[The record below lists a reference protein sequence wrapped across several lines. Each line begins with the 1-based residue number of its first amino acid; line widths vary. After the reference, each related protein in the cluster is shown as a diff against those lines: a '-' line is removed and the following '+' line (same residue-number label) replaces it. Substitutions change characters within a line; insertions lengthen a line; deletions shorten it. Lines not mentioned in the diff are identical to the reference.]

1 MNNPLWQSFRETGLV
16 GQSILIIL
24 FIASIAVWTIIV
36 HKFIL
41 LRQVRRTGYSFI
53 SRFRRLKK
61 GLFSLSPG
69 SLSSEINPVYAVYQK
84 GCRECSAL
92 LEHPNPRNRLTPAR
106 LEKIQKSLRREADEQ
121 ILHLEQNLIILATA
135 AATGPLL
142 GILGTIWGV
151 LVAFRGMGQ
160 YGAAT
165 IDAVAPGIS
174 EALITTVAGLLVAIP
189 ALIFYNFF
197 NHAIDHFSHRLD
209 NFISDF
215 LAAARA
221 EQPPESRGNKRQPQ
235 TEKNQLA
242 K

>member
-41 LRQVRRTGYSFI
+41 LRQIRRTGYSFMN
-53 SRFRRLKK
+53 RFRRLKK

-69 SLSSEINPVYAVYQK
+69 SHAAETNPVYSVYRK
-84 GCRECSAL
+84 GCRECSAY
-92 LEHPNPRNRLTPAR
+92 LEQNNPGRRPSPAR
-106 LEKIQKSLRREADEQ
+106 LEKIQKSLRREAGEQ
-121 ILHLEQNLIILATA
+121 ILQLEQNLIFLATA
-135 AATGPLL
+135 AAAGPLL

-151 LVAFRGMGQ
+151 LVAFRGMGR

-174 EALITTVAGLLVAIP
+174 EALITTVAGLVVAIP
-189 ALIFYNFF
+189 ALIFYNYF
-197 NHAIDHFSHRLD
+197 NHAIGNFSHRLD

-215 LAAARA
+215 IAAVKA
-221 EQPPESRGNKRQPQ
+221 ERPAPASTVKVTPMKGENK
-235 TEKNQLA
+235 
-242 K
+242 